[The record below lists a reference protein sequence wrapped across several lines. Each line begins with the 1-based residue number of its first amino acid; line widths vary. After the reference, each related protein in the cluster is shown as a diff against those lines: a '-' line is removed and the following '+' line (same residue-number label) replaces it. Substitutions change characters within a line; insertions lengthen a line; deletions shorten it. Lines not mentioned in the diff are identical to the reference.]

1 MGHFEDVGIT
11 AKIPNTITNQI
22 VTAVNETQDEFIFS
36 TLSRYATEQYNITV
50 EKEELTKAILF
61 IRACKETGTD
71 LRNCYASAVDST
83 ELYRKGYNAGYKDGY
98 DGGFAAGLLEA
109 RNRLE
114 SAFKEGKK
122 GE

>member
-1 MGHFEDVGIT
+1 MEHFEDVGIT

-71 LRNCYASAVDST
+71 LRNCYSRAMSGVA
-83 ELYRKGYNAGYKDGY
+83 LYRKGYND
-98 DGGFAAGLLEA
+98 GFAAGMQEA

-114 SAFKEGKK
+114 NAFKEEKR
-122 GE
+122 

>member
-1 MGHFEDVGIT
+1 MGHFDDAGIT

-22 VTAVNETQDEFIFS
+22 VTAVNETQDEIIFS

-71 LRNCYASAVDST
+71 LRNYYATAKDGT

-98 DGGFAAGLLEA
+98 NGGFAAAMQEA

-114 SAFKEGKK
+114 NVFKEEK
-122 GE
+122 